1 MRDPETTNGLTMSW
15 VPVVD
20 ARGRTHMEAHWVTSS
35 PASAAPPVPAQAT
48 PLPAH
53 AA

>member
-1 MRDPETTNGLTMSW
+1 MRDSEQTKALTMSW
-15 VPVVD
+15 MPVVD

-35 PASAAPPVPAQAT
+35 PAPIPAPAPPQT
-48 PLPAH
+48 AH

>member
-1 MRDPETTNGLTMSW
+1 MRDSETTNGLTMSW

-20 ARGRTHMEAHWVTSS
+20 GRGRTHMEAHWVASS
-35 PASAAPPVPAQAT
+35 QSPVPAPAPPQT
-48 PLPAH
+48 AH

>member
-1 MRDPETTNGLTMSW
+1 MRDSEQTNGLTMTW

-20 ARGRTHMEAHWVTSS
+20 ARGRTLMEAHWVTTS
-35 PASAAPPVPAQAT
+35 PSPVPAPAPAQA
-48 PLPAH
+48 AH

>member
-1 MRDPETTNGLTMSW
+1 MGDCEKSNALTMSW

-20 ARGRTHMEAHWVTSS
+20 ARGRTHMEAHWVTTT
-35 PASAAPPVPAQAT
+35 PASVPAPAPQA
-48 PLPAH
+48 AH